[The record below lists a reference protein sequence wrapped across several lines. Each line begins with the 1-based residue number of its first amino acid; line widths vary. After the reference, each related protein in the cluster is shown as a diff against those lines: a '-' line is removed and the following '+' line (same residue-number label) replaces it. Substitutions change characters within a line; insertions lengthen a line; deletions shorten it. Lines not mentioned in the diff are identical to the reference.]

1 MCWQGLLNCNGLP
14 CYPFSFIYAI
24 LGFLYVKRAQHAL
37 FVRKSLHRHIRVLN
51 YVLQLYSWLYIN
63 WLPWNAHIH
72 IVRLL
77 RCAKVEVVF
86 DLANGLLEAACSQSY
101 RTIIIRLSSASETLR
116 RLLLSSFV
124 QTLVFFKYTVWEREL
139 GRWFREMLL

>member
-1 MCWQGLLNCNGLP
+1 MRWQGLLNCNGLP
-14 CYPFSFIYAI
+14 CYHFSFIYAI

-37 FVRKSLHRHIRVLN
+37 FVRESLHRHIRILN

-63 WLPWNAHIH
+63 WVPWNAVIH

-77 RCAKVEVVF
+77 CCAKVEVVF
-86 DLANGLLEAACSQSY
+86 DLTNSLLEATCQSY
-101 RTIIIRLSSASETLR
+101 RTIIIRLSTSETLWR
-116 RLLLSSFV
+116 LLSSFV

-139 GRWFREMLL
+139 SWWFRQMLL